1 MIRSVGHY
9 GEEEEEEE
17 EVCVASDT
25 IRTTHSIQNSAIDQ
39 SKNRKNLSAKLRAE
53 AFLKPITPP
62 SNETETTSN
71 QTEPSYT
78 KQLSSEDANPPGGI
92 EGGSGSHTSNNSAT
106 PLRVGF
112 YEIERT
118 IGRGNFAIVKL
129 ARHRITKTE
138 VIYYVGIPIDNFPQ
152 IG

>member
-1 MIRSVGHY
+1 M
-9 GEEEEEEE
+9 
-17 EVCVASDT
+17 CVASDT
-25 IRTTHSIQNSAIDQ
+25 IRTQ
-39 SKNRKNLSAKLRAE
+39 SECKNRKNLSAKLRAE

-62 SNETETTSN
+62 SNEDTANTGPAPN
-71 QTEPSYT
+71 QSSEPSYT
-78 KQLSSEDANPPGGI
+78 KQLSTEADTPIDGHAS
-92 EGGSGSHTSNNSAT
+92 SNSIT

-138 VIYYVGIPIDNFPQ
+138 VSNTDKIHLNTYTFLWIHFALLRC
-152 IG
+152 

>member
-1 MIRSVGHY
+1 MEISFFDLRSVGHY

-78 KQLSSEDANPPGGI
+78 KQLSSEDTGPPPPGI
-92 EGGSGSHTSNNSAT
+92 EGGTNNSNVT

-138 VIYYVGIPIDNFPQ
+138 VID
-152 IG
+152 

>member
-1 MIRSVGHY
+1 MFLSPRSVGHY
-9 GEEEEEEE
+9 GEEEEEE

-25 IRTTHSIQNSAIDQ
+25 IRTSDQTSAADQ
-39 SKNRKNLSAKLRAE
+39 SAKNRKNLCAKLRAE

-62 SNETETTSN
+62 SNENDTQN
-71 QTEPSYT
+71 EPSYT
-78 KQLSSEDANPPGGI
+78 KQLSSEDTPI
-92 EGGSGSHTSNNSAT
+92 EGGGHAPASNSTT

-138 VIYYVGIPIDNFPQ
+138 VRFGRPKFLSCKFKPKEL
-152 IG
+152 